1 MTTLRELLDAHED
14 GCYEA
19 ARTPGDFSRFWSA
32 VEAWAFGGEGGE
44 ELGLVQRVM
53 GHSRDDVYERLQ
65 AELWETT

>member
-32 VEAWAFGGEGGE
+32 VEAWAFGGEREPGLTDRV
-44 ELGLVQRVM
+44 LGD
-53 GHSRDDVYERLQ
+53 SRDDVYERLQ
-65 AELWETT
+65 AELGETT